1 MERRGRFVAYKIE
14 ILLLKHFFIIS
25 DEFCQG
31 CGWVGWDFEISEWIR
46 ICQKVKNLTNNFTH
60 SLYNVDYI

>member
-1 MERRGRFVAYKIE
+1 MKRRGRFVPYKIE
-14 ILLLKHFFIIS
+14 ILFIIS

-46 ICQKVKNLTNNFTH
+46 IRQKVKKLTNNLKH